1 MRFRGGAGAE
11 GWQPDGGNILGSGAY
26 LTPNKQTN
34 SLQTPNRQTK
44 QTSYKVCLHS
54 LVAPGGAGGYMT
66 VSGNPDTRSYR
77 ESATRELAAKSYLL
91 QCFLQCFFAMLFA
104 MRFAMLF
111 AMFFA
116 MLFAMLLRHAF
127 CHAFSHAFCQAFC
140 YALCHV
146 FLQCFLPST
155 VPRWF
160 RGHFARFCSQE
171 ALATLSPRRFRGP
184 VPRPVPRPVP
194 WSVPRCGSAVA
205 AEPSSAVGAA
215 VGSVVRFR
223 GRFRESVPWVPW

>member
-1 MRFRGGAGAE
+1 
-11 GWQPDGGNILGSGAY
+11 
-26 LTPNKQTN
+26 
-34 SLQTPNRQTK
+34 
-44 QTSYKVCLHS
+44 
-54 LVAPGGAGGYMT
+54 
-66 VSGNPDTRSYR
+66 
-77 ESATRELAAKSYLL
+77 
-91 QCFLQCFFAMLFA
+91 MLFA
-104 MRFAMLF
+104 MCFAMLF

-116 MLFAMLLRHAF
+116 MRLRPAF

-184 VPRPVPRPVP
+184 VPR
-194 WSVPRCGSAVA
+194 SVPRCGSVVA
-205 AEPSSAVGAA
+205 AETGSGVGAA
-215 VGSVVRFR
+215 V
-223 GRFRESVPWVPW
+223 